1 MSRSFSSIYEMN
13 ICNVRMHGPLKFEQH
28 FDVKKDNTPVLHRLA
43 GRLVDTLSI
52 PREMWISSSF
62 YDTEEYKKENV

>member
-1 MSRSFSSIYEMN
+1 
-13 ICNVRMHGPLKFEQH
+13 MHGPLKFEQH

-43 GRLVDTLSI
+43 GRCVDTLSI